1 MTLPELCLRRPVLAT
16 VLSLL
21 IVAIGLASLQRLP
34 IRELPDVDAATVTI
48 TTNYFGAAPEV
59 IDTQVTEIIEA
70 AVSGIAGVDFISS
83 ESSRGRSRTVVAFT
97 TARDIDAAANDVR
110 SAVGRVR
117 NRLPPEADEPQVLK
131 NDSDS
136 DPVMRLGLTS
146 DRHEATELTDFAE
159 RFIVD
164 RLATID
170 GVAQIEIT
178 GERRYAMR
186 IDLDPRAMAARGL
199 TATEVAAALRRNNL
213 ELPAGDVVS
222 VFRQFQ
228 VRASTRL
235 GTPEDFADMV
245 VAVTDGVPVRL
256 REIAEVRVGAE
267 NDTTIVRSAGAVS
280 VGLSVLRQSQSNVIA
295 ISEAVRAELAQINAT
310 LPAGMQVFVASD
322 EAIFINRSI
331 EEVIKTL
338 LLAVGL
344 VIAVIFVFL
353 GSPRATLAPAIT
365 IPVAL
370 IGALAGIYA
379 MGFSLNILT
388 LFALILAIGIVVDDA
403 IVVLENIQRRVAEGE
418 PPAAAALLGANQVV
432 FAVIA
437 TTITLISV
445 FVPIS
450 FLDGQ
455 VGKLFAEF
463 GIVLAIAVGFS
474 TLVAL
479 TLTPVLC
486 RALLRRDSGGALE
499 RGVSW
504 TFQRVSNGY
513 RAVLRRALEWPLI
526 VLAVAGGVAAMAVWF
541 NAGVGRELAP
551 REDRGV
557 FFVAITAPQGATAA
571 YTDREVRQVE
581 GFLDPLVESGE
592 AERVFSIIGFR
603 RLTHRAFVVVRLAEW
618 DQRERSSGEIVGSL
632 IGPMTS
638 IPGASAFP
646 IQPAGL
652 GLRGSRTPLQ
662 VKVLGPDFASVQEWS
677 EMMLEGMRG
686 IDGLL
691 NVETDYEETQ
701 PELRVDVDRALADDL
716 GVAVE
721 DVAAT
726 LQTFFAGRE
735 ASQWIERGRE
745 YPVILQAREDA
756 RQTADNLNE
765 MYVRSRTTGELISL
779 SALLTVTEGAASPE
793 LNRFNRLPA
802 ITISAA
808 LADGFDMG
816 RAIDEVNRLAAE
828 VLPPEGRIAYD
839 GQSREFLQTAS
850 GVLLTFVFAIVVVYL
865 VLAAQFESFL
875 DPLPIL
881 LTVPLGVT
889 GALGTLWWMGLSLNI
904 YSQVGMVL
912 LVGLMAK
919 NGILIVEFAN
929 QLRDQGA
936 SVREAALEGAVAR
949 FRAVMMT
956 VVSTLLGATPL
967 VLSSGA
973 GAEAREAIGVVVIGG
988 FAVASFLTLFLTPVL
1003 YDLLARFTKP
1013 RAAVAQE
1020 MEAALASLQEGRAR
1034 RTPAE

>member
-1 MTLPELCLRRPVLAT
+1 MSLPEICLRRPVLAT

-21 IVAIGLASLQRLP
+21 IVAVGLASLQRLP
-34 IRELPDVDAATVTI
+34 VRELPDVDAATVTI
-48 TTNYFGAAPEV
+48 TTTYFGAAPEV
-59 IDTQVTEIIEA
+59 LDTQVTEIVES
-70 AVSGIAGVDFISS
+70 AVAGVAGVDYISS
-83 ESSRGRSRTVVAFT
+83 DSSRGRSRVVVAFT
-97 TARDIDAAANDVR
+97 TNRDIDAAANDVR
-110 SAVGRVR
+110 SAVARVR
-117 NRLPPEADEPQVLK
+117 DRLPPEADEPVVLK
-131 NDSDS
+131 NDSDA
-136 DPVMRLGLTS
+136 DPVMRIGLTS
-146 DRHEATELTDFAE
+146 DRHSAQELTDFAE

-164 RLATID
+164 RLATLD
-170 GVAQIEIT
+170 GVAQIDIF
-178 GERRYAMR
+178 GDRRYAMR
-186 IDLDPRAMAARGL
+186 IDLDPEALAARGL
-199 TATEVAAALRRNNL
+199 TATEIAETLRRNNL

-222 VFRQFQ
+222 VWRQFQ

-235 GTPEDFADMV
+235 GTPEEFERLV
-245 VAVTDGVPVRL
+245 VAVVDGAPVRL
-256 REIAEVRVGAE
+256 SEVARVSVGSE
-267 NDTTIVRSAGAVS
+267 NEDTIVRSAGRTS
-280 VGLSVLRQSQSNVIA
+280 VGMGVLRQSQSNTIA
-295 ISEAVRAELAQINAT
+295 ISEAVRAELEEISAT
-310 LPAGMQVFVASD
+310 LPEGMETFVASD

-331 EEVIKTL
+331 EEVLTTL
-338 LLAVGL
+338 AIAVGL
-344 VIAVIFVFL
+344 VVAVIFVFL
-353 GSPRATLAPAIT
+353 GSPRATLAPAAT

-403 IVVLENIQRRVAEGE
+403 IVVLENIQRRVANGE
-418 PPAAAALLGANQVV
+418 PPPAAALLGANQVV

-437 TTITLISV
+437 TSLTLVSV

-450 FLDGQ
+450 FLEGQ

-463 GIVLAIAVGFS
+463 GIVMAIAVFVS

-479 TLTPVLC
+479 TLTPVMC
-486 RALLRRDSGGALE
+486 RALLRQGSGGALE
-499 RGVSW
+499 RGVTW
-504 TFQRVSNGY
+504 VFARVENGY
-513 RAVLRRALEWPLI
+513 RRALRLALGYPL
-526 VLAVAGGVAAMAVWF
+526 VVVAIGAGIGGMAWWF
-541 NAGVGRELAP
+541 NQDLARELAP

-557 FFVAITAPQGATAA
+557 FFVAVTAPQGATAA
-571 YTDREVRQVE
+571 YTDREVRQIERILEPV
-581 GFLDPLVESGE
+581 VESGE

-618 DQRERSSGEIVGSL
+618 DERERGAGEIVGSL
-632 IGPMTS
+632 IGPLVGGV
-638 IPGASAFP
+638 PGASAFP

-677 EMMLEGMRG
+677 GEMLARMREVE
-686 IDGLL
+686 GLL
-691 NVETDYEETQ
+691 NLETDYEETQ
-701 PELRVDVDRALADDL
+701 PELAIEIDRALADDL

-745 YPVILQAREDA
+745 YPVILQAEESA
-756 RQTADNLNE
+756 RQSSNALGQ

-779 SALLTVTEGAASPE
+779 SALLRVTEGAASPE
-793 LNRFNRLPA
+793 LIRFNRLPA

-808 LADGFDMG
+808 LAEGFDMG
-816 RAIDEVNRLAAE
+816 RAIDEVNRIAAE

-839 GQSREFLQTAS
+839 GQSREFLKTS
-850 GVLLTFVFAIVVVYL
+850 GGVLVTFLFAIVVVYL
-865 VLAAQFESFL
+865 VLAAQFESFVH
-875 DPLPIL
+875 PLPIL

-889 GALGTLWWMGLSLNI
+889 GALGTLWYMGLSLNI
-904 YSQVGMVL
+904 YSQVGLVL

-929 QLRDQGA
+929 QLRDEGL

-949 FRAVMMT
+949 LRAVMMT
-956 VVSTLLGATPL
+956 VISTLLGAAPL

-988 FAVASFLTLFLTPVL
+988 FAAASFLTLFLTPVL
-1003 YDLLARFTKP
+1003 YDLLARFTRP
-1013 RAAVAQE
+1013 RAAAARE
-1020 MEAALASLQEGRAR
+1020 MEAAVDAVRAAR
-1034 RTPAE
+1034 RAPAE